1 MEIRHLKSF
10 RAVAQSLSFTK
21 AAAELH
27 YAQSSVTEQIQ
38 ALEAE
43 LGTKL
48 FERSNRKLRLTSA
61 GIRLREYADQVLLL
75 IDEAATVGVLDMQE
89 PTGALAIG
97 GLETFCTH
105 AIPPVLAEYRALYGK
120 VNVSVDV
127 GNRRELY
134 ESVRRGE
141 LDVCFTFDAPPKDD
155 TYASR
160 VLFEERLLVT
170 TPVGHRLSRQ
180 ERVHAADLH
189 GERFLATQRG
199 CGFRE
204 MFDKAMAQLGPESLK
219 LEAEVSGIAPLRAC
233 VAAGMGLALLPEMAV
248 RSEVERGELLAFP
261 LQDADFRA
269 PATMTWRRSREGVPS
284 LDRFLA
290 LTKKTVATRI

>member
-1 MEIRHLKSF
+1 MEIRHLRSF

-27 YAQSSVTEQIQ
+27 YAQSSVTEQIK
-38 ALEAE
+38 ALETE
-43 LGTKL
+43 LGTQL

-61 GIRLREYADQVLLL
+61 GVRLREYADQVLLL
-75 IDEAATVGVLDMQE
+75 VDEAATVGTLDTQE
-89 PTGALAIG
+89 PTGDLAIG

-105 AIPPVLAEYRALYGK
+105 TIPPILAEYRALYDK
-120 VNVSVDV
+120 VNVTVGV

-134 ESVRRGE
+134 DSVRRGD
-141 LDVCFTFDAPPKDD
+141 LDVCFTFEAPPKDD
-155 TYASR
+155 EYASKA
-160 VLFEERLLVT
+160 LFEERLLVT
-170 TPVGHRLSRQ
+170 APVGHRLSKQ
-180 ERVHAADLH
+180 ERVYAADLR

-204 MFDKAMAQLGPESLK
+204 MLDKAIAELGPDSLK

-248 RSEVERGELLAFP
+248 RCEVERGELLAFP
-261 LQDADFRA
+261 LQDADFRV
-269 PATMTWRRSREGVPS
+269 PATMTWRRRREGIPA
-284 LDRFLA
+284 LDRFLGLA
-290 LTKKTVATRI
+290 EKTIAARI